1 MLYPSNR
8 LRAPLAAVLILFG
21 VSAVQAADKPAF
33 SVSGYGTLA
42 AVHSDSNHADYAGS
56 ILKANGAG
64 ATRDVSFDVD
74 SRLATQFEL
83 TQDKWSAVLQLVS
96 EQGSDNS
103 YRPFVE
109 WGNVKYQATTD
120 LALRAGRIALPMFL
134 GADYRRVGF
143 AHPWVRPPV
152 ELYGT
157 IPITNSDGVDATYRW
172 TLGGATHQ
180 TQVFAG
186 GTKVDFDE
194 NTTATVRKLAGFAH
208 TVHHGAFTARLSA
221 LRANV
226 TLGLARPLFDAY
238 RQFGPAGVAIA
249 ERYDADGKRADAVSV
264 GLNYDPGQWFATGEI
279 GRLNTR
285 SYIGDKTAF
294 YVSTGYRA
302 GSVTAYTTFASSRPN
317 MDTTDRGLPLEGMP
331 AQQAA
336 IGAALNH
343 GLDELLRYVANQ
355 RTASA
360 GVRWDVADNV
370 SLTLQH
376 DRVKT
381 RGTSYGTLIRIQPGY
396 QAGRPIGVTSLSVD
410 FVF

>member
-1 MLYPSNR
+1 MLFPSFR
-8 LRAPLAAVLILFG
+8 RRASLAAIFIVAG
-21 VSAVQAADKPAF
+21 VAHAADKPTF
-33 SVSGYGTLA
+33 SISGYGTLG
-42 AVHSDSNHADYAGS
+42 AVHSDSDQADYAAS
-56 ILKANGAG
+56 ILKSNGAG
-64 ATRDVSFDVD
+64 ATRGTSFDVD
-74 SRLATQFEL
+74 SRLATQFDVA
-83 TQDKWSAVLQLVS
+83 QGKWSAVLQLVT
-96 EQGSDNS
+96 EQRSDNS

-134 GADYRRVGF
+134 AADYRRVGY

-186 GTKVDFDE
+186 GTRVAFDKT
-194 NTTATVRKLAGFAH
+194 TTATVRKLAGFAH
-208 TVHHGAFTARLSA
+208 TVHYGALTARLSA

-226 TLGLARPLFDAY
+226 TLGLATPLFNAY
-238 RQFGPAGVAIA
+238 RQFGPAGQAIA
-249 ERYDADGKRADAVSV
+249 DRYDADGKRADAVSV
-264 GLNYDPGQWFATGEI
+264 GLNFDPGQWFATGEI
-279 GRLNTR
+279 GRTNTR
-285 SYIGDKTAF
+285 SFIGDKTAF

-302 GSVTAYTTFASSRPN
+302 GSITAYTTFASSRPN
-317 MDTTDRGLPLEGMP
+317 EETTGRGLPLEGLP
-331 AQQAA
+331 PQYAA
-336 IGAALNH
+336 LASTLNH
-343 GLDELLRYVANQ
+343 GLDDLQRYIADQ

-360 GVRWDVADNV
+360 GVRWDVADNIA
-370 SLTLQH
+370 LTLQH

-396 QAGRPIGVTSLSVD
+396 QAGRPVGVTSVSVD